1 MNNISAKGKTVI
13 GINIILYIIGLT
25 VYILYLNMRVNP
37 YIFYGIL
44 FVMIVDLIALFSK
57 YLLKVSKE
65 IEPKLIMVSTIPIIS
80 LIAFYIEN
88 KIGATRKTGGS
99 NWGYKPL

>member
-1 MNNISAKGKTVI
+1 MNNISTKGKTII

-37 YIFYGIL
+37 YIFYGML

-65 IEPKLIMVSTIPIIS
+65 IEPKLIMVSTIPILS
-80 LIAFYIEN
+80 LIVYYIKN
-88 KIGATRKTGGS
+88 IT
-99 NWGYKPL
+99 L

>member
-1 MNNISAKGKTVI
+1 MNNISTKGKIII

-37 YIFYGIL
+37 YIFYGML

-65 IEPKLIMVSTIPIIS
+65 IEPKLIMVSTIPILS
-80 LIAFYIEN
+80 LIVYYIKN
-88 KIGATRKTGGS
+88 IT
-99 NWGYKPL
+99 L